1 MDKIFTDF
9 GPNINN
15 PVMLRA
21 MMLPR
26 HGVFE
31 QRIGYNSSRILVT
44 LNCVAQLREW
54 SN

>member
-9 GPNINN
+9 GPNLNN

-26 HGVFE
+26 HGVFG
-31 QRIGYNSSRILVT
+31 QRLGYDMILTWNLAIYSNS
-44 LNCVAQLREW
+44 
-54 SN
+54 

>member
-9 GPNINN
+9 GPNLNN

-26 HGVFE
+26 HNVFE
-31 QRIGYNSSRILVT
+31 LMFG
-44 LNCVAQLREW
+44 
-54 SN
+54 